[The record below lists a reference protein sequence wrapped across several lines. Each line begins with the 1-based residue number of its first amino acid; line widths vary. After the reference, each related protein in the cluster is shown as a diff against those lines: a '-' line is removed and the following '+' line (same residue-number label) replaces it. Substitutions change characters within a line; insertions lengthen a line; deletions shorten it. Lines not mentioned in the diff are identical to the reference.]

1 MPFPPK
7 SKGMDFDYETLIKDN
22 RNMQQ
27 SLAAST
33 ISSASLVNEIEKQK
47 LALSSERQELENF
60 ESTDPRIVG

>member
-1 MPFPPK
+1 
-7 SKGMDFDYETLIKDN
+7 MDFDYETLIKDN

-60 ESTDPRIVG
+60 GSTDPRIVG